1 MTILKS
7 EKCSN
12 HHRIVHAWLDSAD
25 GHVRELGRVHTM
37 AMPVV
42 TEVQDLFRAVDG
54 GATLTLLAKL
64 AMEKA
69 CTSKL
74 DDTRNAIQVLP
85 SLVRPI

>member
-1 MTILKS
+1 M
-7 EKCSN
+7 C
-12 HHRIVHAWLDSAD
+12 V
-25 GHVRELGRVHTM
+25 GLGRVHTM